1 MQVGGVI
8 GDGHRMTMVE
18 VGKKIFQEKGYR
30 GFFVGLS
37 IGWVKVVPMAATSF
51 FVYERMK
58 VTFGI

>member
-1 MQVGGVI
+1 
-8 GDGHRMTMVE
+8 MVE